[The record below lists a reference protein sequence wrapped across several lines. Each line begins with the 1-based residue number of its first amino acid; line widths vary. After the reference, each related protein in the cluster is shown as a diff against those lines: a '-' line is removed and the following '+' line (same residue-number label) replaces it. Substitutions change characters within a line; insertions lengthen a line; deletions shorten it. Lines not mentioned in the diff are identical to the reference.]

1 MDQNVFHKLQLEI
14 LNAIDLLLLT
24 MTYGICWY
32 AYYGDEIST
41 PFYDLGNEIMVAL
54 FAILYYFISHLYHG
68 YRISISR
75 ISDLVYSQTLA
86 VFFADAMMYVI
97 TVLINRHLINPIP
110 LGLAFLVQ
118 FALIIGWCTFAH
130 HWYFRKFPPKKT
142 VIILGEG
149 REVNPLIKRYGMDI
163 HFEVIRTLTSEECL
177 SNLDEALQD
186 AESIFLCGIHSHER
200 NIIVKYCVARGIDS
214 FVLPRV
220 GDVIMSGAEKIHLF
234 HLPMFMVHH
243 YDPTPEYL
251 FLKRLM
257 DIILSLIAVVI
268 FSPFMIVIAIAIKA
282 TDGGSIFYRQR
293 RLTKDGKEFD
303 VLKFRSMRMDAEKDG
318 VARLST
324 GENDPRI
331 TKVGRIIRAIRFDE
345 LPQLLN
351 ILQGDMT
358 IVGPRPER
366 PEISAQ
372 YEKDIPEW
380 PLRLQ
385 CKCGLTGYAQVYGQY
400 NTTPYDK
407 LLMDLMYIARPSLVE
422 DIKIIFATVKI
433 LFMKESTAGVAEGQT
448 TAMGKK

>member
-1 MDQNVFHKLQLEI
+1 MDQKVFHKLQLEI

-32 AYYGDEIST
+32 AYYGDEIAS

-220 GDVIMSGAEKIHLF
+220 GDVIMSSIGLRLDVTPSSHFTFGASRVSMLGGKGNGLSASDWGNWLTGKNADTDDKWNDIGGFDFRLRYGDFQVYGEAMGEDQAGGLPSKWAYRMGLYLPKISSDGSWDLTFEAAKTTDVWYTHWTYQQGWTYSGDI
-234 HLPMFMVHH
+234 MGDDMGNDARKYYARVNH
-243 YDPTPEYL
+243 YLSGERSMGLYYLRTERERNRSVSPTVNE
-251 FLKRLM
+251 
-257 DIILSLIAVVI
+257 IGIA
-268 FSPFMIVIAIAIKA
+268 
-282 TDGGSIFYRQR
+282 GRQR
-293 RLTKDGKEFD
+293 LSGNRYLTGT
-303 VLKFRSMRMDAEKDG
+303 L
-318 VARLST
+318 
-324 GENDPRI
+324 
-331 TKVGRIIRAIRFDE
+331 
-345 LPQLLN
+345 
-351 ILQGDMT
+351 
-358 IVGPRPER
+358 
-366 PEISAQ
+366 
-372 YEKDIPEW
+372 
-380 PLRLQ
+380 
-385 CKCGLTGYAQVYGQY
+385 GYAQVQEKE
-400 NTTPYDK
+400 TDRH
-407 LLMDLMYIARPSLVE
+407 L
-422 DIKIIFATVKI
+422 FA
-433 LFMKESTAGVAEGQT
+433 A
-448 TAMGKK
+448 AMMEWKW